1 MRGDQ
6 LARQWRIIRSIEAS
20 TNGLTVAEV
29 AQREETG
36 IQTIY
41 RDLEALQAAGFP
53 RYTERVERGNRWA
66 FIDTF
71 NFKIPPLVSG
81 KAAKTANKNVWK
93 FSTPHMAFFVSIF
106 RSKYSEEALRP
117 LRPLR
122 LCVKP
127 EKQNVKPDPNPRNA
141 EGKSICNKLFW
152 SGRKEVEKGPVIG
165 NAKN

>member
-1 MRGDQ
+1 MRF
-6 LARQWRIIRSIEAS
+6 
-20 TNGLTVAEV
+20 TFVVAAYFV
-29 AQREETG
+29 
-36 IQTIY
+36 
-41 RDLEALQAAGFP
+41 
-53 RYTERVERGNRWA
+53 
-66 FIDTF
+66 
-71 NFKIPPLVSG
+71 
-81 KAAKTANKNVWK
+81 
-93 FSTPHMAFFVSIF
+93 STPHSSGFARLVRLRRRAFYFAIEILTFYEIIIFSSI
-106 RSKYSEEALRP
+106 YSEEA